1 MTKIRVGLY
10 PRVSTQEQALEG
22 YSIGEQI
29 ERLEKYCDAMGWQVY
44 RTYTDAG
51 HSGAN
56 TDRPGLKAMIK
67 DVEAGNLDKIV
78 VYKLDRLSRSQKD
91 TLYLIEDVFL
101 KNNCDFVS
109 MSENFDTSTSFGR
122 AIIGILAVFAQLER
136 EQIRERMSLGMEGRA
151 KEGKWRGGGTDPIGY
166 DYFPLEDVLKINEYE
181 KMQLLEL
188 FKLFNAGTPLA
199 RIEKIFAEKE
209 YKHKHG
215 DWDTKNMRR
224 CLANKL
230 YIGYVNWQ
238 GQHYRGIHDAIID
251 DETFDKAQRLL
262 EDREKAYKEKG
273 VRKRGHN
280 SYLGGLIKCGK
291 CGALFSW
298 TEYRKGE
305 KIHSY
310 YGCYSRTKRTPKM
323 IKDPNCKCKIYK
335 APELEDMVFNE
346 IKKLAS
352 DSRFIVDIKKAKSN
366 ELENKEKI
374 DILNREI
381 EALEAQI
388 SRFMDLYS
396 INKYT
401 IQQLTAKTDPLEE
414 RKAKLEKQVAE
425 LQNQEADLSE
435 EEAFIIVSNFSD
447 ILESGD
453 FFKIR
458 LALQNLIDFIEIDDE
473 DITIHWRFI

>member
-1 MTKIRVGLY
+1 MKVGLY
-10 PRVSTQEQALEG
+10 PRVSTQEQAKEG

-29 ERLEKYCDAMGWQVY
+29 ERLEKYCEAMGWTVY

-151 KEGKWRGGGTDPIGY
+151 KEGKWRGGGTEPIGY
-166 DYFPLEDVLKINEYE
+166 DYFPIEDLLKVNEYE
-181 KMQLLEL
+181 KLQLLEL
-188 FKLFNAGTPLA
+188 FQLFNQGTPLG
-199 RIEKIFAEKE
+199 RIEKIFDEKG

-215 DWDTKNMRR
+215 EWDTKNMRR

-230 YIGYVNWQ
+230 YIGYVYWN
-238 GQHYRGIHDAIID
+238 GVYYRGLHDSIVD
-251 DETFDKAQRLL
+251 DETFDKAQKIL

-273 VRKRGHN
+273 VRKRGHC
-280 SYLGGLIKCGK
+280 SLLGGLVRCAN
-291 CGALFSW
+291 CEALYSY
-298 TEYRKGE
+298 TEYNRNGKTN
-305 KIHSY
+305 SY
-310 YGCYSRTKRTPKM
+310 YTCYSRSKRTKRM
-323 IKDPNCKCKIYK
+323 IKDPNCKNKIYK
-335 APELEDMVFNE
+335 SAELEDMIFGE
-346 IKKLAS
+346 IKKLAT
-352 DSRFIVDIKKAKSN
+352 DPRFIADIKNARSN
-366 ELENKEKI
+366 ELENQEKI
-374 DILNREI
+374 EILNNEI
-381 EALEAQI
+381 ASLEEQI

-396 INKYT
+396 LNKYT
-401 IQQLTAKTDPLEE
+401 IEQLTKKTDPLEE
-414 RKAKLEKQVAE
+414 RKATLEKQVE
-425 LQNQEADLSE
+425 NLQNEAADLSE
-435 EEAFIIVSNFSD
+435 DEAFIVVSNFND
-447 ILESGD
+447 VLASGD

-458 LALQNLIDFIEIDDE
+458 LALETLIDYIEIDE
-473 DITIHWRFI
+473 DDVTIHWRFI